1 MRALRG
7 LPRAS
12 AEAEVTRHLE
22 RVHLPDA
29 VADRRP
35 GSLSGGERQRVN
47 LARALEAPGTT
58 SGWTGWCRVAGCCTG
73 WPELTA
79 ALPESAHVLAAPGCP
94 AGVR

>member
-12 AEAEVTRHLE
+12 AEAEVTRLLE

-35 GSLSGGERQRVN
+35 G
-47 LARALEAPGTT
+47 
-58 SGWTGWCRVAGCCTG
+58 
-73 WPELTA
+73 
-79 ALPESAHVLAAPGCP
+79 
-94 AGVR
+94 